1 MSEQSALF
9 EVEKIDPDRWNRIED
24 AVFDRLDA
32 EAEPARPFVPAAR
45 RHARWPIAAAFAAGG
60 VAALIGAFLAPPLHR
75 PEAPRFP
82 SHIMTGDDGS
92 RVALGDSSLEIG
104 RQSELVVSGDDAH
117 GVVVV
122 LDHGEVTCEVAARRD
137 RPAFVV
143 QTGAV
148 RVTLIDGEAR
158 VRRADEGTTDVF
170 VERGVIGV
178 RSGSADFQLHRGES
192 WNNLPP
198 IETVAPA
205 LDPAPSTRPHP
216 PVVRPAAHPI
226 ENAPVATVED
236 APAPLPPSLRERYEA
251 AARLEES
258 DPDAALAR
266 YDEIARGDDR
276 WAATALY
283 AEGRLAYERGDFQR
297 SKKALESYRARFPSG
312 SNAHD
317 AQALLSQIAK
327 APPR

>member
-24 AVFDRLDA
+24 AVFDRLDG
-32 EAEPARPFVPAAR
+32 EAEPARPFVPAA

-148 RVTLIDGEAR
+148 RFTLTDGEAR
-158 VRRADEGTTDVF
+158 VRRADDGTTDVF

-178 RSGSADFQLHRGES
+178 RNGNADFQLHRGES

-198 IETVAPA
+198 IEAVAPA
-205 LDPAPSTRPHP
+205 LTTVPATPPRPA
-216 PVVRPAAHPI
+216 VVRPAAPHPI
-226 ENAPVATVED
+226 ENTPVATVED
-236 APAPLPPSLRERYEA
+236 APARLAPSLRERYEA

-266 YDEIARGDDR
+266 YDEIAKGDDR

-283 AEGRLAYERGDFQR
+283 AEGRLAYERGDFAR
-297 SKKALESYRARFPSG
+297 SKRALESYGARFPNG

-327 APPR
+327 APHR